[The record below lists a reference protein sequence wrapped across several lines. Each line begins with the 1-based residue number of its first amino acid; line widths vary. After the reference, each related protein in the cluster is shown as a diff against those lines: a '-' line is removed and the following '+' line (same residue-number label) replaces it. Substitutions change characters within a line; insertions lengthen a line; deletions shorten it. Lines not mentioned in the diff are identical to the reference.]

1 MKLNKNKETLLLAI
15 YVILGVA
22 SIIYA
27 MVYHLVLKEIVA
39 RTYNIIPRFIY
50 LLAVRPILYYLIG
63 AVLIIILFKFGNLK
77 AENIKTIKTLSLI
90 ALIVLTAYILSVIFS
105 FANFINVRFI
115 SNISRIYTSY
125 PIIFTI
131 SGLFLTL
138 RFYVEYKGE

>member
-1 MKLNKNKETLLLAI
+1 
-15 YVILGVA
+15 
-22 SIIYA
+22 

-63 AVLIIILFKFGNLK
+63 AVLIIIMFKFGNLK

-105 FANFINVRFI
+105 FANFINAIFI

-131 SGLFLTL
+131 SGLLLTL
-138 RFYVEYKGE
+138 GFYIEYKRE